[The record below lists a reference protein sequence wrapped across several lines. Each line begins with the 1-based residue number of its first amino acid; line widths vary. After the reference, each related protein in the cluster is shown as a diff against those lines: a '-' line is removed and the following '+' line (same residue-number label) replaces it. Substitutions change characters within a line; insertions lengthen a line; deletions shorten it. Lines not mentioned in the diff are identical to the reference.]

1 MAKAKTLAGKN
12 PEELIEKAYKDH
24 FDHLYAYAL
33 IITKSKSLAKDT
45 VSEVFFNLL
54 KSKADLGSI
63 RDLKSYL
70 FTCIKNQANK
80 VLTYDPYNYNK
91 EAILSIDRINP
102 EELLIGKE
110 LDQFLQKIFADLPPQ
125 CGLVFKMV
133 KENQMKYHEVATELH
148 ISVDTVKYHLKT
160 AVRIIKLK
168 LEDHFED
175 TKVIR
180 WFSSGT
186 IVLIFL
192 KMILVLS

>member
-1 MAKAKTLAGKN
+1 
-12 PEELIEKAYKDH
+12 
-24 FDHLYAYAL
+24 
-33 IITKSKSLAKDT
+33 
-45 VSEVFFNLL
+45 L